1 MCEYGLVLKCVDAD
15 KNVYQRK
22 GVYVE
27 THSKKNRIEPELVHQ
42 LDLARESGNE
52 HNIRRAQEDCE
63 VFESK
68 DEKRIQRLMVDRY
81 SFFDE
86 DIPMIDVEII

>member
-22 GVYVE
+22 GVYRE
-27 THSKKNRIEPELVHQ
+27 EHFKQDRIGPEFVRL
-42 LDLARESGNE
+42 L
-52 HNIRRAQEDCE
+52 
-63 VFESK
+63 K
-68 DEKRIQRLMVDRY
+68 KRIQKLTVDRY

-86 DIPMIDVEII
+86 DEPMIAVEII